1 MIPLADLRRELRPML
16 RLAVPLATAE
26 LAWMTMS
33 IVDSLM
39 AGRLGAAALGAG
51 SLGNMIFYPIVIAG
65 TGVLLGMDT
74 VVAQAHGANDLQESR
89 RSLIAGM
96 WLCVVLAPVT
106 ILILL
111 GLLPLVRLAGTNPRV
126 MDLLVPYAKAL
137 LWGIGFLL
145 FFAAFRRY
153 LQALDIVKPVMFGA
167 VTANLINVFGN
178 WLLMYGHW
186 GFPAMGLEG
195 SGWSTTFSRLYLAL
209 VFLVVILRH
218 EARTGNLLFAM
229 SWRPDLPR
237 IRRLASLGLP
247 AAMQI
252 LFEGAVFGL
261 VTVLAAT
268 LDEVSLAAHSIAVQV
283 IATTFMVPLGISS
296 AAAVR
301 VGQAVGRKDQR
312 GIATAGWTA
321 LLLSALCMGAAGIVM
336 ALAPRFIVRLYIA
349 DAGVIAT
356 GAVLVRM
363 AAIFE
368 LFDGFQI
375 VSTGALRGLGDTRS
389 PMLAHLFGY
398 WAIGLPI
405 TYVLCY
411 PLHWGV
417 SGIWVGLTVA
427 LLIIGTALLLVWKV
441 RTTRARW

>member
-16 RLAVPLATAE
+16 RLAVPLVTAE

-33 IVDSLM
+33 IVDSVM

-51 SLGNMIFYPIVIAG
+51 SLGNMVFYPIVIAG
-65 TGVLLGMDT
+65 TGMLLGMDT

-96 WLCVVLAPVT
+96 WLCVVLAPIT

-111 GLLPLVRLAGTNPRV
+111 ALLPLLRMAGTNPHV
-126 MDLLVPYAKAL
+126 MDLLVPYAKAM
-137 LWGIGFLL
+137 LWGVGFLM

-153 LQALDIVKPVMFGA
+153 LQALDIVKPVMFVA
-167 VTANLINVFGN
+167 VTANLINFFGN

-209 VFLVVILRH
+209 VLLAIIVRH
-218 EARTGNLLFAM
+218 EARTGNMLFSM
-229 SWRPDLPR
+229 SWRPDLAR
-237 IRRLASLGLP
+237 IRRLAALGLP
-247 AAMQI
+247 AALQI
-252 LFEGAVFGL
+252 LFEGAVFAV

-301 VGQAVGRKDQR
+301 VGHAVGRKDAR
-312 GIATAGWTA
+312 GIAVAGWTA
-321 LLLSALCMGAAGIVM
+321 LLLGALFMGSAGIAMTV
-336 ALAPRFIVRLYIA
+336 APRLIVRLFIA

-356 GAVLVRM
+356 GAVLVRI

-427 LLIIGTALLLVWKV
+427 LLIIGTALVLAWK
-441 RTTRARW
+441 RRAG